1 MAYTYNIRKYA
12 RRTVKIFQKVQK
24 TLKIAVCGKLK
35 AAGTLPDSQKIRR
48 SAAAFII
55 FIVDMFQLIRKD
67 SGEGVV
73 CGFRGGEAL
82 VAPISVDDYPAPGLP
97 RSKCT
102 PGGCG
107 SCGGC
112 MTLASIPNGYARR
125 FSVPVSGASNYKLGD
140 RVKYIRFIPEPNLMS
155 ALIFGLPVAL
165 AMAAM
170 LCYLSLAPQ
179 NIESPSAALCI
190 ATAFFT
196 GILIVGAVNNIFKK
210 KYPAEIVSYIGCGKI
225 NTGVDQK

>member
-1 MAYTYNIRKYA
+1 
-12 RRTVKIFQKVQK
+12 
-24 TLKIAVCGKLK
+24 
-35 AAGTLPDSQKIRR
+35 
-48 SAAAFII
+48 
-55 FIVDMFQLIRKD
+55 MFQLIRKD
-67 SGEGVV
+67 SGEGIV

-82 VAPISVDDYPAPGLP
+82 VAPIAVDDYPTPGLP
-97 RSKCT
+97 RSKCA

-140 RVKYIRFIPEPNLMS
+140 RVKYVRFIPEPNLMS

-170 LCYLSLAPQ
+170 LGYLALAPQ
-179 NIESPSAALCI
+179 SIESPSAALCI
-190 ATAFFT
+190 AAAFFT
-196 GILIVGAVNNIFKK
+196 GILIVSAINNIFKR
-210 KYPAEIVSYIGCGKI
+210 KYPAAIVNYIDHDKIDAEAGK
-225 NTGVDQK
+225 

>member
-1 MAYTYNIRKYA
+1 M
-12 RRTVKIFQKVQK
+12 
-24 TLKIAVCGKLK
+24 
-35 AAGTLPDSQKIRR
+35 
-48 SAAAFII
+48 
-55 FIVDMFQLIRKD
+55 IRKD

-82 VAPISVDDYPAPGLP
+82 VAPTAVDGYPSPGLP
-97 RSKCT
+97 RKSCA

-125 FSVPVSGASNYKLGD
+125 FSVPVNGAANYKLGD
-140 RVKYIRFIPEPNLMS
+140 RVKYVRFIPEPNLMS

-170 LCYLSLAPQ
+170 LFYLALAPQ
-179 NIESPSAALCI
+179 GIESPSAALCI
-190 ATAFFT
+190 AAAFFT

-210 KYPAEIVSYIGCGKI
+210 KYPAAIINDSGYCKI
-225 NTGVDQK
+225 DTTGVNTDCIDPNNINNTEAGK